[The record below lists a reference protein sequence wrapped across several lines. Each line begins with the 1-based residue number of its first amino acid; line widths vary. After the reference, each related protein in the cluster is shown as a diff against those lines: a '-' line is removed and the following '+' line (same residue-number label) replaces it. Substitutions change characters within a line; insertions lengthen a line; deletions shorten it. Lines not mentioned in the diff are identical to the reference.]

1 MSSYYSTISIL
12 EDLPDELLL
21 LICRY
26 LSSTDVLFSLYGL
39 NSRLSQTISGYFR
52 HVVISQTPYMQ
63 FKYICTS
70 ILPEIGSNIYS
81 LVVSNQ
87 WKGVLSKLFLSYFG
101 ERMSVTFPHLR
112 YLIFISFSAN
122 ALKLFLDSLQNLPEL
137 HEILL
142 CYQYDVSISPCE
154 SQKLLHRIFS
164 ANNNRLNSILF
175 DDESIVFS
183 VDNKTCDRLYSN
195 ITKVSIDLK
204 TVNDLHGLLTLLPQL
219 ISINVTINE
228 ECSELDKLNEY
239 IRIDTLKQ
247 FQLQSFGPSWNL
259 DELVSVLNRIPNV
272 EELSIAI
279 ESFDDTRLIDGQKF
293 IGSLFSALPLKNFN
307 YFLRY
312 YDFSSCLDHKKIL
325 STWEEFNQEFICI
338 KIDDDKTLVL
348 FTLPFVFS
356 YLILPTSLA
365 TNEIFIEN
373 YTSQVKMLTLYD
385 VSTHIVDTFSVIK
398 KCHRIQRLN
407 LRTDENIVTSKSS
420 YCRFNKIVSCC
431 L

>member
-1 MSSYYSTISIL
+1 MSSSCSTIIIL

-39 NSRLSQTISGYFR
+39 NSRLSRTISGYFR

-70 ILPEIGSNIYS
+70 ILPKIGSNICS

-87 WKGVLSKLFLSYFG
+87 WKGVLSKLFLNYFG
-101 ERMSVTFPHLR
+101 ERMSVAFPHLR

-247 FQLQSFGPSWNL
+247 FQLQSFGPSWNF

-272 EELSIAI
+272 EQLSIAI

-312 YDFSSCLDHKKIL
+312 YDFSSCLDRKTIL

-356 YLILPTSLA
+356 YLILPSSLA

-407 LRTDENIVTSKSS
+407 LRTDENIVTSKNS
-420 YCRFNKIVSCC
+420 Y
-431 L
+431 